1 MVTALAAGGLVDL
14 VPALAMTLWGQRWT
28 QHQRILRG
36 EYHLKTAV
44 GYSKPVPIRAA
55 MRSVEGSSARY
66 CCGNLSLRPMRVPAF
81 VAAAGECTGML
92 LLEFFAANI
101 RNPHTRRAYARA
113 AEEFLTTERGGRPAE
128 CRLDHYWQPT
138 RSSFTPA

>member
-1 MVTALAAGGLVDL
+1 MTNL
-14 VPALAMTLWGQRWT
+14 VPA
-28 QHQRILRG
+28 
-36 EYHLKTAV
+36 Y
-44 GYSKPVPIRAA
+44 
-55 MRSVEGSSARY
+55 RS
-66 CCGNLSLRPMRVPAF
+66 PALPPLI
-81 VAAAGECTGML
+81 AAAGDRAGMRFR
-92 LLEFFAANI
+92 EFFAANI